1 MKKNQKIT
9 NLAKLFTNKP
19 SLLIN
24 DLNTFYIKFQNKDK
38 IIKLLIIWL
47 SQYNFFCTTYI
58 KLKDFKKIVSTKKSI
73 LKSASKI
80 SNDKFEITSPKK
92 NIIFSFI
99 SLFVA
104 SFLKQFFLRGGY
116 RLEKESFYLRFLFFI
131 SQFFLRYLPS
141 KTNHIRKEALIYIL
155 SNYLNK
161 IDLKYLNL
169 ALPDIFFSE
178 EIKLFFKK
186 DKHINT
192 SPNAFWDFDGYEKI
206 LLIENK
212 ICISGYQHGGGYE
225 LKKDLLKFS
234 EIIMSDYYYFW
245 GFGDL
250 NIFQHRYKRIKKHNL
265 KHNKINRI
273 LWIERSNLP
282 EMFKF
287 LIPDFFKENNDS
299 KIINFIENELKDWK
313 REKFRIPHKLRLSN
327 LYQNSNIKIISD
339 ERIPDLIIK
348 NNDLVIFDHI
358 NHSLIYFCLCRN
370 ITFLCVMDLKKY
382 TKNYDKNYIN
392 FLKSRNLIVDCS
404 GELLKNNLKALVS
417 QK

>member
-1 MKKNQKIT
+1 LKKDQKIT
-9 NLAKLFTNKP
+9 DLAKLFTNKQIV
-19 SLLIN
+19 LLN
-24 DLNTFYIKFQNKDK
+24 DLNLFYKKFKNRDK

-47 SQYNFFCTTYI
+47 SQYNFFCTNYI
-58 KLKDFKKIVSTKKSI
+58 KLQDFKRIVSIKKSI
-73 LKSASKI
+73 LQSASNI
-80 SNDKFEITSPKK
+80 SNDKFEIIPPKK

-99 SLFVA
+99 SLIVA
-104 SFLKQFFLRGGY
+104 SFLNKFFLRGY
-116 RLEKESFYLRFLFFI
+116 RLEKKTFYLRFLSFI
-131 SQFFLRYLPS
+131 SHFFLRYLPF
-141 KTNHIRKEALIYIL
+141 KTNHVRKEHLIHIL

-161 IDLKYLNL
+161 INLKYLNL

-178 EIKLFFKK
+178 EIKLLSKK
-186 DKHINT
+186 DKHINAAP
-192 SPNAFWDFDGYEKI
+192 SAFLDFDGYEKI

-313 REKFRIPHKLRLSN
+313 GKIFRIPHKLRLSN
-327 LYQNSNIKIISD
+327 LYQSSNIKIISD
-339 ERIPDLIIK
+339 ERIPELIIK

-370 ITFLCVMDLKKY
+370 IPFLCVMDLKKY
-382 TKNYDKNYIN
+382 SKYYNKNYIN

-404 GELLKNNLKALVS
+404 GELLKNNLKALVF

>member
-1 MKKNQKIT
+1 MKKNEKIT

-19 SLLIN
+19 NLLIN
-24 DLNTFYIKFQNKDK
+24 DLNSFYVKFKNRDK

-58 KLKDFKKIVSTKKSI
+58 KLQDFKRIVSIKKSI
-73 LKSASKI
+73 LQSAINI
-80 SNDKFEITSPKK
+80 SNHKFEIIPPKK
-92 NIIFSFI
+92 NIIFNFI
-99 SLFVA
+99 SLIVA
-104 SFLKQFFLRGGY
+104 SFLKQFFLRGY
-116 RLEKESFYLRFLFFI
+116 RLEKKSFYLGFLSFI
-131 SQFFLRYLPS
+131 SHFFFRYLPF
-141 KTNHIRKEALIYIL
+141 KTNHVRKELLIHIL

-161 IDLKYLNL
+161 INLKYLNL
-169 ALPDIFFSE
+169 ALPDVFFSE
-178 EIKLFFKK
+178 EIKLLSKK

-192 SPNAFWDFDGYEKI
+192 SPHAFWDFDGYEKI
-206 LLIENK
+206 LLIKNK
-212 ICISGYQHGGGYE
+212 IRIYGYQHGGGYD
-225 LKKDLLKFS
+225 LKKDLIKSS

-250 NIFQHRYKRIKKHNL
+250 NVIQHKYKKIRKISLKK
-265 KHNKINRI
+265 NKINRI
-273 LWIERSNLP
+273 LWIERANMP
-282 EMFKF
+282 EIFKF
-287 LIPDFFKENNDS
+287 LIPDFFKESNDS

-313 REKFRIPHKLRLSN
+313 GKIFRIPHKLRFSN
-327 LYQNSNIKIISD
+327 LYQSSNIKIISD
-339 ERIPDLIIK
+339 ERIPELIIK
-348 NNDLVIFDHI
+348 NNDLAIFDHI

-382 TKNYDKNYIN
+382 AKNYDKNYIN

>member
-1 MKKNQKIT
+1 
-9 NLAKLFTNKP
+9 
-19 SLLIN
+19 
-24 DLNTFYIKFQNKDK
+24 
-38 IIKLLIIWL
+38 
-47 SQYNFFCTTYI
+47 
-58 KLKDFKKIVSTKKSI
+58 
-73 LKSASKI
+73 
-80 SNDKFEITSPKK
+80 
-92 NIIFSFI
+92 
-99 SLFVA
+99 
-104 SFLKQFFLRGGY
+104 
-116 RLEKESFYLRFLFFI
+116 
-131 SQFFLRYLPS
+131 LRYLPF
-141 KTNHIRKEALIYIL
+141 KTNHVRKEQLIHIL

-161 IDLKYLNL
+161 INLKYLNL

-178 EIKLFFKK
+178 EIKLLSKK
-186 DKHINT
+186 DKHINA
-192 SPNAFWDFDGYEKI
+192 SPHAFWDFDGYEKI

-250 NIFQHRYKRIKKHNL
+250 NIFQHRYKRIKKPNL

-273 LWIERSNLP
+273 LWIERASMP
-282 EMFKF
+282 KMFKF
-287 LIPDFFKENNDS
+287 LLPDFFKENNDS

-313 REKFRIPHKLRLSN
+313 GKIFRIPHKLRLSN
-327 LYQNSNIKIISD
+327 LYQSSNIKIISD
-339 ERIPDLIIK
+339 ERIPELIIK

-370 ITFLCVMDLKKY
+370 IPFLCVMDLKKY
-382 TKNYDKNYIN
+382 SKYYNKNYIN

-404 GELLKNNLKALVS
+404 GELLKNNLKALDS